1 MTNLLIT
8 SKLDRNPL
16 SANPRADNESGFYGL
31 ASDSFKKMRTGA
43 GVEIKAVRK
52 LSRHALFENQRF
64 FTIVVT
70 A

>member
-1 MTNLLIT
+1 
-8 SKLDRNPL
+8 
-16 SANPRADNESGFYGL
+16 
-31 ASDSFKKMRTGA
+31 MRTGA